1 MKNKIFTTI
10 QIITGLLLLI
20 FGLNVFFQ
28 FLPMP
33 QASEQMQAYSYALFS
48 TGFIFPIIA
57 TIEIIAGIAFI
68 LNKFTS
74 FMAILIM
81 PIMLNALLAH
91 LFLDPSGIGASLF
104 ITLAIIVVMI
114 RNKDRYA
121 SLLKM

>member
-1 MKNKIFTTI
+1 MKNKIFITI
-10 QIITGLLLLI
+10 QIISGLMLLI
-20 FGLNVFFQ
+20 FGLNTFLQ
-28 FLPMP
+28 FMPMP
-33 QASEQMQAYSYALFS
+33 QASEQMSAYTYALFS

-68 LNKFTS
+68 INKFTS
-74 FMAILIM
+74 LMAILIM

-91 LFLDPSGIGASLF
+91 IFLDLSGIGASLF
-104 ITLAIIVVMI
+104 ITLTIIIVMI